1 MAQPLQV
8 INLDVLGMTCVGCVS
23 SVEKTLRNL
32 DGVDSAEVNF
42 ALNRVSVHYNP
53 ESTNSSQL
61 VTALET
67 TGFSARLLKEND
79 DYSEPSKHSEE
90 EYLKLR
96 SRMKFATV
104 FSAPL
109 VLLAMAPM
117 LGFSLPGLISPETE
131 PFNYGLIQLKNGNFK
146 EGWKNYEWRKKK
158 SINKNKHIGEQDRE
172 WSGEENLKDKTI
184 FIYNEQG
191 LGDYIQFSR
200 YLILIYKQNHFF
212 YLLVYQ
218 YLFSNH
224 FLN

>member
-8 INLDVLGMTCVGCVS
+8 INLDVHGMTCAGCVS

-42 ALNRVSVHYNP
+42 VLNRASVHFDP
-53 ESTNSSQL
+53 EFANSSQL
-61 VTALET
+61 VNAVETA
-67 TGFSARLLKEND
+67 GFGARLFKEND

-117 LGFSLPGLISPETE
+117 LGFH
-131 PFNYGLIQLKNGNFK
+131 F
-146 EGWKNYEWRKKK
+146 
-158 SINKNKHIGEQDRE
+158 QD
-172 WSGEENLKDKTI
+172 
-184 FIYNEQG
+184 
-191 LGDYIQFSR
+191 
-200 YLILIYKQNHFF
+200 
-212 YLLVYQ
+212 
-218 YLFSNH
+218 
-224 FLN
+224 